1 MIEAPPAADAPAASP
16 PADEPL
22 ATLATTA
29 LQPAETATMPT
40 VELQFQQPVKTV
52 GHGANT
58 IELRRLTDEDRRIRR
73 GRRNVLLLLVGAA
86 ILMIVVMVLGT
97 PRRNR

>member
-1 MIEAPPAADAPAASP
+1 
-16 PADEPL
+16 
-22 ATLATTA
+22 
-29 LQPAETATMPT
+29 MPT